1 MLRQKMLQDIR
12 QNKWQFISILLM
24 AFLGVYL
31 FCGVGGEWAGVNNY
45 RKGYYEQTNLADGW
59 IWGEGFSDSDVEKV
73 KGIDGI
79 EDVEKRCYVEVTGK
93 DSHNPTVY
101 MYGLNENTVCMPY
114 VVEGEEVNVHSK
126 GDVWLD
132 KNFATAK
139 NLKVGDSYTFNFQG
153 TDFTLKIAGLV
164 YSSEYQYYSNE
175 NDLWPYYNNIGFA
188 YCSAK
193 SIPIKQYI
201 IDYINKS
208 DKSVSELVDEFAKEN
223 DEIKKNAK
231 MLKDLSKSFIV
242 RSLEKADD
250 SEFEQMLPYTQI
262 IFTSS
267 VDASSLSDKIDKT
280 LKGNYAVY
288 TTRKETAGIQ
298 MMDAEMTQHKMLGAI
313 FPIAF
318 MAIAIL
324 AIITSMN
331 RLINNQRT
339 QIGTLKALGFS
350 KAKIVL
356 HYVNYGFWVSLAGAV
371 LGLIVGPLTLPYLF
385 YSSMSSYYTLPKW
398 QPGFDIS
405 FVIVAAATVLA
416 CTLATLFSVIG
427 MLDGTP
433 AQTLRPKAPKN
444 FKLTKL
450 ERSKA
455 WQKMGFNMRWSIRT
469 FMRGK
474 VRTIMGIVGTISCMA
489 LLVAAFSMSDCMN
502 DMENWMYNEIQV
514 QETRLTLDSEAT
526 VKDAEKIAKDVDG
539 EMMMTD
545 SIEIKANGK
554 KMTESLTVTD
564 GEGCYYLTDIN
575 RKQIAPN
582 DNTVAVTRKVADEL
596 GLKEGDEFEWHIYTS
611 DKWVKSKLTL
621 INRTPMTQGLSITR
635 ATLEKLGYEFKPTY
649 VDTKQKLTTY
659 NSDKVQNVLTS
670 KDLHNFWDNYMETM
684 NMMVGIIMLLAIVL
698 AVVVLYNLGLL
709 TYTENERQNA
719 TLKVLGFPTGK
730 ILTLNII
737 QNIIFSVIGII
748 FGVPLGLYLVYAM
761 IASAGS
767 EFDMMVKLSPTSFVI
782 AAIIT
787 FGVSVLTSFLFT
799 KKVKN
804 LDMVSSLKSVE

>member
-1 MLRQKMLQDIR
+1 M
-12 QNKWQFISILLM
+12 
-24 AFLGVYL
+24 
-31 FCGVGGEWAGVNNY
+31 
-45 RKGYYEQTNLADGW
+45 
-59 IWGEGFSDSDVEKV
+59 
-73 KGIDGI
+73 
-79 EDVEKRCYVEVTGK
+79 
-93 DSHNPTVY
+93 
-101 MYGLNENTVCMPY
+101 
-114 VVEGEEVNVHSK
+114 
-126 GDVWLD
+126 
-132 KNFATAK
+132 
-139 NLKVGDSYTFNFQG
+139 
-153 TDFTLKIAGLV
+153 
-164 YSSEYQYYSNE
+164 
-175 NDLWPYYNNIGFA
+175 WPDYNNIGFA

-564 GEGCYYLTDIN
+564 GEGCYYLTDNN

-730 ILTLNII
+730 ILKLNII

>member
-1 MLRQKMLQDIR
+1 
-12 QNKWQFISILLM
+12 
-24 AFLGVYL
+24 
-31 FCGVGGEWAGVNNY
+31 
-45 RKGYYEQTNLADGW
+45 
-59 IWGEGFSDSDVEKV
+59 
-73 KGIDGI
+73 
-79 EDVEKRCYVEVTGK
+79 
-93 DSHNPTVY
+93 
-101 MYGLNENTVCMPY
+101 
-114 VVEGEEVNVHSK
+114 
-126 GDVWLD
+126 
-132 KNFATAK
+132 
-139 NLKVGDSYTFNFQG
+139 
-153 TDFTLKIAGLV
+153 
-164 YSSEYQYYSNE
+164 
-175 NDLWPYYNNIGFA
+175 
-188 YCSAK
+188 
-193 SIPIKQYI
+193 
-201 IDYINKS
+201 
-208 DKSVSELVDEFAKEN
+208 
-223 DEIKKNAK
+223 
-231 MLKDLSKSFIV
+231 MLKGLSKSFIV

-356 HYVNYGFWVSLAGAV
+356 HYVNYGFWVSLAGAM

-564 GEGCYYLTDIN
+564 GEGCYYLTDNN

-730 ILTLNII
+730 ILKLNII

>member
-1 MLRQKMLQDIR
+1 MLRQKMLQDMR

-45 RKGYYEQTNLADGW
+45 RKGYYKQTNLADGW

-175 NDLWPYYNNIGFA
+175 NDLWPDYNNIGFA

-231 MLKDLSKSFIV
+231 MLKGLSKSFIV

-356 HYVNYGFWVSLAGAV
+356 HYVNYGFWVSLAGAM

-564 GEGCYYLTDIN
+564 GEGCYYLTDDN
-575 RKQIAPN
+575 RKQIAPD

-730 ILTLNII
+730 ILKLNII

>member
-1 MLRQKMLQDIR
+1 M
-12 QNKWQFISILLM
+12 
-24 AFLGVYL
+24 
-31 FCGVGGEWAGVNNY
+31 
-45 RKGYYEQTNLADGW
+45 
-59 IWGEGFSDSDVEKV
+59 
-73 KGIDGI
+73 
-79 EDVEKRCYVEVTGK
+79 
-93 DSHNPTVY
+93 
-101 MYGLNENTVCMPY
+101 
-114 VVEGEEVNVHSK
+114 
-126 GDVWLD
+126 
-132 KNFATAK
+132 
-139 NLKVGDSYTFNFQG
+139 
-153 TDFTLKIAGLV
+153 
-164 YSSEYQYYSNE
+164 
-175 NDLWPYYNNIGFA
+175 
-188 YCSAK
+188 
-193 SIPIKQYI
+193 
-201 IDYINKS
+201 
-208 DKSVSELVDEFAKEN
+208 
-223 DEIKKNAK
+223 
-231 MLKDLSKSFIV
+231 

-564 GEGCYYLTDIN
+564 GEGCYYLTDNN

-730 ILTLNII
+730 ILKLNII

>member
-1 MLRQKMLQDIR
+1 
-12 QNKWQFISILLM
+12 
-24 AFLGVYL
+24 
-31 FCGVGGEWAGVNNY
+31 
-45 RKGYYEQTNLADGW
+45 
-59 IWGEGFSDSDVEKV
+59 
-73 KGIDGI
+73 
-79 EDVEKRCYVEVTGK
+79 
-93 DSHNPTVY
+93 
-101 MYGLNENTVCMPY
+101 
-114 VVEGEEVNVHSK
+114 
-126 GDVWLD
+126 
-132 KNFATAK
+132 
-139 NLKVGDSYTFNFQG
+139 
-153 TDFTLKIAGLV
+153 
-164 YSSEYQYYSNE
+164 
-175 NDLWPYYNNIGFA
+175 
-188 YCSAK
+188 
-193 SIPIKQYI
+193 
-201 IDYINKS
+201 
-208 DKSVSELVDEFAKEN
+208 
-223 DEIKKNAK
+223 
-231 MLKDLSKSFIV
+231 
-242 RSLEKADD
+242 
-250 SEFEQMLPYTQI
+250 
-262 IFTSS
+262 
-267 VDASSLSDKIDKT
+267 
-280 LKGNYAVY
+280 
-288 TTRKETAGIQ
+288 
-298 MMDAEMTQHKMLGAI
+298 
-313 FPIAF
+313 
-318 MAIAIL
+318 
-324 AIITSMN
+324 
-331 RLINNQRT
+331 
-339 QIGTLKALGFS
+339 
-350 KAKIVL
+350 
-356 HYVNYGFWVSLAGAV
+356 
-371 LGLIVGPLTLPYLF
+371 
-385 YSSMSSYYTLPKW
+385 
-398 QPGFDIS
+398 
-405 FVIVAAATVLA
+405 
-416 CTLATLFSVIG
+416 
-427 MLDGTP
+427 
-433 AQTLRPKAPKN
+433 
-444 FKLTKL
+444 
-450 ERSKA
+450 
-455 WQKMGFNMRWSIRT
+455 
-469 FMRGK
+469 
-474 VRTIMGIVGTISCMA
+474 MGIVGTISCMA
-489 LLVAAFSMSDCMN
+489 LLVAAFSISDCMN

-564 GEGCYYLTDIN
+564 GEGCYYLTDDN
-575 RKQIAPN
+575 RKQIAPD

-730 ILTLNII
+730 ILKLNIN

>member
-1 MLRQKMLQDIR
+1 M
-12 QNKWQFISILLM
+12 
-24 AFLGVYL
+24 
-31 FCGVGGEWAGVNNY
+31 
-45 RKGYYEQTNLADGW
+45 
-59 IWGEGFSDSDVEKV
+59 
-73 KGIDGI
+73 
-79 EDVEKRCYVEVTGK
+79 
-93 DSHNPTVY
+93 
-101 MYGLNENTVCMPY
+101 
-114 VVEGEEVNVHSK
+114 
-126 GDVWLD
+126 
-132 KNFATAK
+132 
-139 NLKVGDSYTFNFQG
+139 
-153 TDFTLKIAGLV
+153 
-164 YSSEYQYYSNE
+164 
-175 NDLWPYYNNIGFA
+175 WPDYNNIGFA

-223 DEIKKNAK
+223 NEIKKNAK
-231 MLKDLSKSFIV
+231 MLKGLSKSFIV

-455 WQKMGFNMRWSIRT
+455 WQKMGFNIRWSIRT

-564 GEGCYYLTDIN
+564 GEGCYYLTDDN
-575 RKQIAPN
+575 RKQIAPG

-730 ILTLNII
+730 ILKLNII

>member
-1 MLRQKMLQDIR
+1 
-12 QNKWQFISILLM
+12 
-24 AFLGVYL
+24 
-31 FCGVGGEWAGVNNY
+31 
-45 RKGYYEQTNLADGW
+45 
-59 IWGEGFSDSDVEKV
+59 
-73 KGIDGI
+73 
-79 EDVEKRCYVEVTGK
+79 
-93 DSHNPTVY
+93 
-101 MYGLNENTVCMPY
+101 
-114 VVEGEEVNVHSK
+114 
-126 GDVWLD
+126 
-132 KNFATAK
+132 
-139 NLKVGDSYTFNFQG
+139 
-153 TDFTLKIAGLV
+153 
-164 YSSEYQYYSNE
+164 
-175 NDLWPYYNNIGFA
+175 
-188 YCSAK
+188 
-193 SIPIKQYI
+193 
-201 IDYINKS
+201 
-208 DKSVSELVDEFAKEN
+208 
-223 DEIKKNAK
+223 
-231 MLKDLSKSFIV
+231 
-242 RSLEKADD
+242 
-250 SEFEQMLPYTQI
+250 
-262 IFTSS
+262 
-267 VDASSLSDKIDKT
+267 
-280 LKGNYAVY
+280 
-288 TTRKETAGIQ
+288 

-356 HYVNYGFWVSLAGAV
+356 HYVNYGFWVSLAGAM

-564 GEGCYYLTDIN
+564 GEGCYYLTDNN

-730 ILTLNII
+730 ILKLNII

-804 LDMVSSLKSVE
+804 LDMVNIHNLQQKRQVIMTCRLECLLYFVIRDCLSKA